1 MRKGGFMTLKIDA
14 TYERGVFVPSGPM
27 PLAEH
32 QRVRL
37 TVESSAPADES
48 VAATALEARKKKRI
62 ILDPEFAREIATSAE
77 FDLLQG

>member
-1 MRKGGFMTLKIDA
+1 LKGGSVTLKIDA
-14 TYERGVFVPSGPM
+14 AYEKGVFVPSGPM

-48 VAATALEARKKKRI
+48 AAATALEKRKKNRI
-62 ILDPEFAREIATSAE
+62 RLDPELVRDIAGSAE
-77 FDLLQG
+77 FDILQS